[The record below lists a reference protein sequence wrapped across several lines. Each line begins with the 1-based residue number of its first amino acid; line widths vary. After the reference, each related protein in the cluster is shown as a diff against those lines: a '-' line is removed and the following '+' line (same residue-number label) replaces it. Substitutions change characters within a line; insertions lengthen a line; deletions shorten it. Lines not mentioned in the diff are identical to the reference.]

1 MTTRLSNGFKATPTQ
16 DAKGIKTGRF
26 SEEKDHITF
35 SIEGRNISSIV
46 YNHGMKYEK
55 RRIEK
60 KKKTMRILPAAELC
74 YTNKKLLMIGNVF
87 FHQREQDVQLNR
99 SKTLSHPATLDNQT
113 CSYAVLIANAPCRL
127 QHWLSV

>member
-1 MTTRLSNGFKATPTQ
+1 
-16 DAKGIKTGRF
+16 
-26 SEEKDHITF
+26 
-35 SIEGRNISSIV
+35 
-46 YNHGMKYEK
+46 
-55 RRIEK
+55 
-60 KKKTMRILPAAELC
+60 MRILPAAELC
-74 YTNKKLLMIGNVF
+74 YTNKKLLMKGNVF